1 MKTGDLVTWTRAP
14 GAHVPGL
21 VLDTRAA
28 LGSTAAMG
36 LLIQSTVCQTLGL
49 DGARRSWPSGI
60 NPNGQAVLV
69 ILPDLGNSTEWF
81 HECELVK
88 VS

>member
-1 MKTGDLVTWTRAP
+1 MKTGDLVIWPEGP
-14 GAHVPGL
+14 GDEPGL

-28 LGSTAAMG
+28 LGSTAAIPAGNGTEMRQG
-36 LLIQSTVCQTLGL
+36 
-49 DGARRSWPSGI
+49 WPSGI
-60 NPNGQAVLV
+60 NPNGQAVQV
-69 ILPDLGNSTEWF
+69 MLPNLGNSAEWF